1 MRTII
6 FVADR
11 YLKFLRFNYSMGNTK
26 DVQEIYTTK
35 VNLYHHVFF
44 DILKYDR
51 AVHSFFQNSNYVRSQ
66 FKILDAGCGSG
77 LITKIVFKIAKE
89 KKLAGVMF
97 HAFDLTKAMLHI
109 FRKWIKNN
117 NLQNIEL
124 KQANVLKLEKLPKH
138 WKNYDLIIS
147 SAMLE
152 YVSKEELKI
161 ALSNLRNLLKP
172 KGTMIIFITKQ
183 NFVTNWLVRKWWKA
197 RTYNK
202 NEMEQ
207 IFSEVGFKTISFK
220 QFLQP
225 YTYLNFGMFI
235 IEVKK

>member
-1 MRTII
+1 M
-6 FVADR
+6 
-11 YLKFLRFNYSMGNTK
+11 
-26 DVQEIYTTK
+26 
-35 VNLYHHVFF
+35 
-44 DILKYDR
+44 
-51 AVHSFFQNSNYVRSQ
+51 
-66 FKILDAGCGSG
+66 
-77 LITKIVFKIAKE
+77 
-89 KKLAGVMF
+89 
-97 HAFDLTKAMLHI
+97 
-109 FRKWIKNN
+109 
-117 NLQNIEL
+117 
-124 KQANVLKLEKLPKH
+124 
-138 WKNYDLIIS
+138 IIS